1 MNMYNLNR
9 RVPAA
14 VQRYESAS
22 GLEIIKK
29 RQFGAAYRLFMP
41 R

>member
-1 MNMYNLNR
+1 MYSLNQ

-14 VQRYESAS
+14 VQCYESAS

-29 RQFGAAYRLFMP
+29 LQFGAARRLFMP